1 MKLLAID
8 IGASSGRAILGE
20 LGDGSLAMTEVHRF
34 ENRMVERGE
43 HKHWDAGELHGHV
56 LASLEKADPAVESV
70 GIDTWGVDYGYLDA
84 GGDLLAD
91 PFAYRDERTLAVVDD
106 VHERVGGRERLY
118 GINGLQYLSFNTI
131 YQIAEDAASRP
142 ELVERAARVQMMPE
156 LLSQQLTGACAAEY
170 SIASTSGLIDATTR
184 TWSDDLLRTLGIP
197 RELFTDPVSRP
208 GEAHAPLRAE
218 IASKTDCQAE
228 VILPGCH
235 DTASAVAACPISGE
249 NAMYISSGTWSLAGV
264 ELDEPVL
271 TPEAMAA
278 NFTNEGGVEGT
289 IRFLKNVMGLWLV
302 QELRRGWA
310 EAGAE
315 LEFGAICDRAAEA
328 PAFASL
334 FDPNQQRFLAPKD
347 MLAEVRAECGR
358 TGQPS
363 PDGVGAVARA
373 VFESLAMAYRQ
384 CIEQI
389 QDLTGRT
396 VACVNIVGG
405 GVQNRLLCQM
415 TADACGVP
423 VVAGPVEATAI
434 GNLLVQAIARGAVSD
449 IAAAR
454 QLVRDTAELVTYEPQ
469 SRDEWEAAWERWKGL
484 RASGQV

>member
-8 IGASSGRAILGE
+8 IGASSGRAIEGE
-20 LGDGSLAMTEVHRF
+20 LGDASFAMTEVHRF
-34 ENRMVERGE
+34 ENAMVERGE
-43 HKHWDAGELHGHV
+43 HKHWDAEQLNAEV
-56 LASLEKADPAVESV
+56 RASLTKADPAVESV
-70 GIDTWGVDYGYLDA
+70 GIDTWGVDYGYFDA
-84 GGDLLAD
+84 DGNRLAD

-106 VHERVGGRERLY
+106 VHERVGGRQRLY

-131 YQIAEDAASRP
+131 YQVAEDVASRP

-156 LLSQQLTGACAAEY
+156 LLSFALTGEFVAEY

-184 TWSDDLLRTLGIP
+184 TWSDDLMRTLGIP

-208 GEAHAPLRAE
+208 GEAKAPLRPE
-218 IASKTDCQAE
+218 VASETRSAAE
-228 VILPGCH
+228 VVLPGCH
-235 DTASAVAACPISGE
+235 DTASAVAACPMADE
-249 NAMYISSGTWSLAGV
+249 HAMYISSGTWSLAGV

-271 TPEAMAA
+271 TPAAMAA

-310 EAGAE
+310 DAGTD
-315 LEFGAICDRAAEA
+315 LDFGAICDAAAGA

-347 MLAEVRAECGR
+347 MLAEIRSECGR
-358 TGQPS
+358 TGQPQ
-363 PDGVGAVARA
+363 PDDVGPAARA

-384 CIEQI
+384 CLEQI
-389 QDLTGRT
+389 QTLTGRT
-396 VACVNIVGG
+396 IQCVNVVGG

-449 IAAAR
+449 VAAAR
-454 QLVRDTAELVTYEPQ
+454 QLVRDTSELVTYEPQ
-469 SRDEWEAAWERWKGL
+469 SRDEWEAAWDRWRGL
-484 RASGQV
+484 PPA